1 MSAHTAF
8 LIALICA
15 IIAGVVSLAEKA
27 WVSALLAASLAF
39 LAVGFLVR
47 T

>member
-8 LIALICA
+8 LVALICA
-15 IIAGVVSLAEKA
+15 IVGGAVSLAEKA
-27 WVSALLAASLAF
+27 WVSALFAASLAF
-39 LAVGFLVR
+39 LAVGFIVR